1 MVTKKNTKPAPQ
13 TEELADVEASETV
26 HKKGDPPPYN
36 VRKVGDSAAML
47 SHEDVE
53 RGKREG
59 WLK

>member
-1 MVTKKNTKPAPQ
+1 MAAKKNTKPQPQ
-13 TEELADVEASETV
+13 TEETTSDASETV
-26 HKKGDPPPYN
+26 HKHGQPPPYN

-53 RGKREG
+53 QGKREG